1 MGVKSKKKP
10 AEAYVLAANPA
21 RAPWRTPWRQVR
33 VTKTD
38 PATGERYEPQRTWH
52 VWIPD
57 DEPRAKGNS
66 KHIVYPGGF
75 KSGRPPILVGS
86 KNEQAHERALRTAL
100 RRIVD
105 SSDVLALTCVPEAGQ
120 AFTLDI
126 VVDLPLPVMSAEFG
140 PAWREAALNG
150 DPTKAPGANEDGT
163 PDRGNLA
170 KMIEDAAADVIGFEN
185 DRQVVTGLIAKRWSL
200 SPGWHLRLVR
210 STGGVHLEGSL

>member
-1 MGVKSKKKP
+1 MAVKSKNKNKKK
-10 AEAYVLAANPA
+10 AEDYVLAKNPA
-21 RAPWRTPWRQVR
+21 RAPWRTPWKSPSARDDAR
-33 VTKTD
+33 
-38 PATGERYEPQRTWH
+38 PTWH

-57 DEPRAKGNS
+57 DEPRAKGNH
-66 KHIVYPGGF
+66 KNLVYPGGF

-86 KNEQAHERALRTAL
+86 KNEQHHEKALRAAL
-100 RRIVD
+100 RRIVEAH
-105 SSDVLALTCVPEAGQ
+105 DVLAMTCIPEGGR

-140 PAWREAALNG
+140 PAWRDLALNG

-170 KMIEDAAADVIGFEN
+170 KMIEDAAANVLGFKN
-185 DRQVVTGLIAKRWSL
+185 DRQVVTGIVAKRWSL

-210 STGGVHLEGSL
+210 STSGVHLEGTL

>member
-1 MGVKSKKKP
+1 MAVKSKNKKK
-10 AEAYVLAANPA
+10 AEDYVLAQNPA
-21 RAPWRTPWRQVR
+21 RAPWRTPWRVLEAHHR
-33 VTKTD
+33 PVGD
-38 PATGERYEPQRTWH
+38 RPATWH

-86 KNEQAHERALRTAL
+86 KNEQHHEKALRATI
-100 RRIVD
+100 RRIVESND
-105 SSDVLALTCVPEAGQ
+105 LLAMTCLPEGGH

-140 PAWREAALNG
+140 PAWRDLALNG

-170 KMIEDAAADVIGFEN
+170 KMIEDAAANVLGFKN
-185 DRQVVTGLIAKRWSL
+185 DRQVVTGIVAKRWSL
-200 SPGWHLRLVR
+200 SPGWHLRLLR
-210 STGGVHLEGSL
+210 STSGVHLEGSL